1 MSNHLQFV
9 ENMAILVVVS
19 GRKWVKVV
27 EAPDANRR
35 SAIKEEVE
43 QMFLGQ
49 YDHSID
55 EKGRLVI
62 PSRYRD
68 MLELGGAYVTRGF
81 EQNLMVLTASSFKE
95 IAGSIR
101 STSITNEDARD
112 LKRWIFS
119 NATWVEVDR
128 MGRVLIPQ
136 HLREKAGLD
145 GEVVVVGAGD
155 YFEIWSAE
163 IWRQRLDQIEDSEQ
177 TAKRFSTF
185 DVRL

>member
-1 MSNHLQFV
+1 
-9 ENMAILVVVS
+9 
-19 GRKWVKVV
+19 VKVV
-27 EAPDANRR
+27 EAPDVNRR
-35 SAIKEEVE
+35 SAIKEEME

-49 YDHSID
+49 YEHSID

-68 MLELGGAYVTRGF
+68 LLELGGAYITRGF
-81 EQNLMVLTASSFKE
+81 DQNLMVLTASSFQE

-101 STSITNEDARD
+101 TTSITNEDARD

-145 GEVVVVGAGD
+145 SEVIVVGAGE
-155 YFEIWSAE
+155 YFEIWCAE
-163 IWRQRLDQIEDSEQ
+163 TWHDRLNQIEDTQQ
-177 TAKRFSTF
+177 TARRFSTF
-185 DVRL
+185 DVHL